1 MNQVFNNINSKPV
14 MNSVVFLSGYINCV
28 DIMSGYILSL
38 TRSKKLLMLLK
49 TEDICCVDCSPKLA
63 NKLIAFVI
71 INILLFESIG
81 MYFSLTFPVEAFIG
95 SQIGPTLQIIT
106 SIIITLVYFG
116 GIFMSQII
124 YVYICWIIYTQIN
137 NFKIKIITSIQV
149 INSFFSKLLLKFF
162 IPKTGRLETEHITE
176 LRFKLLRII
185 NKLRELES
193 LLSPFLLVSVMANT
207 LTLMARICVFAA
219 VTKVFNSLVITYFF
233 TIDLFVSLVKIFIYF
248 HFGEKIPNSFS
259 QLKYVLEELSLKT
272 NFSNDDWKQ
281 WVAIKSMKSEF
292 NFTIY
297 SFLKLKRETA
307 ITICSFILQYAVILI
322 QTNVY

>member
-1 MNQVFNNINSKPV
+1 M
-14 MNSVVFLSGYINCV
+14 
-28 DIMSGYILSL
+28 
-38 TRSKKLLMLLK
+38 
-49 TEDICCVDCSPKLA
+49 
-63 NKLIAFVI
+63 
-71 INILLFESIG
+71 
-81 MYFSLTFPVEAFIG
+81 
-95 SQIGPTLQIIT
+95 
-106 SIIITLVYFG
+106 
-116 GIFMSQII
+116 
-124 YVYICWIIYTQIN
+124 
-137 NFKIKIITSIQV
+137 
-149 INSFFSKLLLKFF
+149 
-162 IPKTGRLETEHITE
+162 TE

-193 LLSPFLLVSVMANT
+193 LLSPLLLVSLMANT
-207 LTLMARICVFAA
+207 LTLMAGICLFATA
-219 VTKVFNSLVITYFF
+219 TKVFDSFLIAYFF
-233 TIDLFVSLVKIFIYF
+233 VVNFFVSLVKIFIYF